1 MQVYDKVIETTREL
15 LKPFPVKEL
24 NRNHAKPWNLLK
36 ENEFLLQ
43 KEVAFE
49 LGIRSQPSTCYQAV
63 TSSKELLPEDK
74 ILLYGPDLPEIK
86 KNVPF
91 TRITWI
97 QIDPIEDQDKAYQ
110 RIKKLEFAKFKIIPE
125 GYMMHGSKR
134 TGAGE
139 QKSNEKSTGL
149 CDRGKSDDPEI

>member
-74 ILLYGPDLPEIK
+74 ILLYGVGSSGDQKECSVYQDHVDPD
-86 KNVPF
+86 
-91 TRITWI
+91 
-97 QIDPIEDQDKAYQ
+97 
-110 RIKKLEFAKFKIIPE
+110 
-125 GYMMHGSKR
+125 
-134 TGAGE
+134 
-139 QKSNEKSTGL
+139 
-149 CDRGKSDDPEI
+149 

>member
-49 LGIRSQPSTCYQAV
+49 LDR
-63 TSSKELLPEDK
+63 
-74 ILLYGPDLPEIK
+74 
-86 KNVPF
+86 
-91 TRITWI
+91 
-97 QIDPIEDQDKAYQ
+97 
-110 RIKKLEFAKFKIIPE
+110 
-125 GYMMHGSKR
+125 
-134 TGAGE
+134 
-139 QKSNEKSTGL
+139 KSVV
-149 CDRGKSDDPEI
+149 

>member
-1 MQVYDKVIETTREL
+1 MQ
-15 LKPFPVKEL
+15 
-24 NRNHAKPWNLLK
+24 NHGNLLK

-86 KNVPF
+86 KECSVY
-91 TRITWI
+91 
-97 QIDPIEDQDKAYQ
+97 QDHVDPD
-110 RIKKLEFAKFKIIPE
+110 
-125 GYMMHGSKR
+125 
-134 TGAGE
+134 
-139 QKSNEKSTGL
+139 
-149 CDRGKSDDPEI
+149 

>member
-86 KNVPF
+86 RMFRLPGSRGSRLIRSK
-91 TRITWI
+91 I
-97 QIDPIEDQDKAYQ
+97 
-110 RIKKLEFAKFKIIPE
+110 RIKRTS
-125 GYMMHGSKR
+125 GSKNWNSQNLR
-134 TGAGE
+134 SFRKGT
-139 QKSNEKSTGL
+139 
-149 CDRGKSDDPEI
+149 